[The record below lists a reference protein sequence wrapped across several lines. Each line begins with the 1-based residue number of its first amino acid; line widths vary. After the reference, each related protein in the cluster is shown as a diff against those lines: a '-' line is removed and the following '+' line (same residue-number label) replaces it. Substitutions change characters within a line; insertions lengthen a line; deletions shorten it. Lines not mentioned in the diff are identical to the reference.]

1 MRIPTTIKVTLP
13 TILLFAPLGLASAD
27 PIRLMLDEADRP
39 IQEAVLAPPAEPAK
53 TAAPAVRRPF
63 SLSLSAD
70 DEPITPN
77 ASSKVRLVSG
87 ESPPT
92 PDHPLDVQVI
102 SSPPIRN
109 SLREAHGPLRVRRI
123 HQEEVQE
130 SLPSVEK
137 QTSSDKPIRA
147 MVVAD
152 EGTPSA
158 TLHDSPAPPSAR
170 FTLNTQ
176 PTAGQPESF
185 PPASPHETA
194 PPIEEPGLPIGNVI
208 PGQTPLARLDQEWGE
223 PAKQRR
229 IDQDKRVRLYE
240 NRPGFSQVEVAVDG
254 EKIISL
260 LLIPAQPMSL
270 DEVEDQFGLR
280 QIDPADVRDA
290 TGRSLGWIYPEK
302 GIMLPQPADSNSTK
316 IDRILVQAVSPEGF
330 LIRAR
335 GRSALV
341 YRDRLEDYR
350 QALAVEQHSAEAW
363 YETSKILE
371 QIGRT
376 EEAFEASR
384 HAIAGIGAQP
394 EHRLHRG
401 RLSATLGN
409 VDAAIQST
417 KQIAEDP
424 AVAKQV
430 RAAAYCQWGDL
441 LQIARPESNQEAVS
455 LHVKAIETASPLV
468 NDPNRDIRRAAK
480 QVLIDAHLSLA
491 MDIATGD
498 WEKKPETVNQW
509 LNRAKIY
516 VDDVITNEE
525 GTELLRLKLQTQSL
539 AAQSS
544 FLHKFDPSE
553 GVDQIVG
560 SYRELVRKSDDPF
573 LHRAIEWQAGLA
585 LAKAVTVE
593 NERGRYLEALALSDQ
608 AKTYIKAGLV
618 GRDLSKE
625 DHLLLGNVF
634 FRAGTIQ
641 AVQKEN
647 HHAAAD
653 WYDLALPH
661 LTAPS
666 LKTDSPDIRGEAL
679 VSMGVSYWTIGH
691 RQRGVELSEQGKSLI
706 ESAIAQDPSLRKKL
720 VVPLD
725 NLAQMYRQLGDTQR
739 SEQYV
744 ASSKEIQQTL
754 GTGQV
759 QR

>member
-27 PIRLMLDEADRP
+27 PIRLMLDESDRP
-39 IQEAVLAPPAEPAK
+39 LQEEVVAPAAVPAPPA
-53 TAAPAVRRPF
+53 APKGRRPF
-63 SLSLSAD
+63 SLSLLAD

-87 ESPPT
+87 EAPPT
-92 PDHPLDVQVI
+92 PDQPLDVQVI
-102 SSPPIRN
+102 ASPPIRN
-109 SLREAHGPLRVRRI
+109 SLREGNSPLRVRRI
-123 HQEEVQE
+123 HQEEASE
-130 SLPSVEK
+130 TLAPVEK
-137 QTSSDKPIRA
+137 QTSPNQPIRA
-147 MVVAD
+147 IVVAD
-152 EGTPSA
+152 D
-158 TLHDSPAPPSAR
+158 DSQDAAPMDAAPPTAAR
-170 FTLNTQ
+170 FSLNTQ
-176 PTAGQPESF
+176 PQSF
-185 PPASPHETA
+185 PPEPTPEAAA
-194 PPIEEPGLPIGNVI
+194 PVEELGLSVRNLI
-208 PGQTPLARLDQEWGE
+208 PGKTPLTRLDQEWGE

-240 NRPGFSQVEVAVDG
+240 NRPGFSQVEIALDG
-254 EKIISL
+254 EQIISL
-260 LLIPAQPMSL
+260 LLIPTQPMSL
-270 DEVEDQFGLR
+270 DDVEDQFGLR

-302 GIMLPQPADSNSTK
+302 GIMLPQPTEANSIK
-316 IDRILVQAVSPEGF
+316 IDRILVQTISSEGY

-335 GRSALV
+335 GRSPLV

-350 QALAVEQHSAEAW
+350 LALAIEQHNAEAW

-384 HAIAGIGAQP
+384 HAIAGVGTQP
-394 EHRLHRG
+394 EHRLHRAH
-401 RLSATLGN
+401 LSAMLGN
-409 VDAAIQST
+409 VDAAMEST

-441 LQIARPESNQEAVS
+441 LQMTSPTNNQEAVAM
-455 LHVKAIETASPLV
+455 HVKAIATASPLV

-498 WEKKPETVNQW
+498 WERKPETVNQW

-516 VDDVITNEE
+516 IDDVVTNEE
-525 GTELLRLKLQTQSL
+525 GTDLLRLKLQTQAL
-539 AAQSS
+539 AAHSS
-544 FLHKFDPSE
+544 FPHNFDPSE
-553 GVDQIVG
+553 GADQIVG
-560 SYRELVRKSDDPF
+560 SYRKLVRQSDDPF

-585 LAKAVTVE
+585 LAQAVMVE
-593 NERGRYLEALALSDQ
+593 NERGRYLESIALADQ
-608 AKTYIKAGLV
+608 AKTYIKAGII
-618 GRDLSKE
+618 GRDINKQE
-625 DHLLLGNVF
+625 HLLLGNAF

-641 AVQKEN
+641 ALQKQN

-661 LTAPS
+661 LTDSS
-666 LKTDSPDIRGEAL
+666 LKANAPDIRGEAL

-744 ASSKEIQQTL
+744 ASSQEIQQTL